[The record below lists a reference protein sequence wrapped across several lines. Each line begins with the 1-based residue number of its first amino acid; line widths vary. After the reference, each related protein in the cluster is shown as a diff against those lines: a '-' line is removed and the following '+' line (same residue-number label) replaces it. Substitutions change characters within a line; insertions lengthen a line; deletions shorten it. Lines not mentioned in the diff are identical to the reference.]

1 MTNIPFIRINRCQ
14 VPAQF
19 LIVLVLGIFLILL
32 LPLFIQC
39 REEGIRLSV
48 WIWSLLIFQFLLAVV
63 TYRFIYRRRMLIGF
77 HLAMNI
83 AMVAGGG
90 MALGTGVLL
99 IYEFPVY
106 YMEVTVIAALT
117 GMLVGSVFGGMFD
130 NQTLLTGYISGL
142 MTGMMAPMIGAAA
155 SYSMPF
161 AIMME
166 FFVLC
171 SFLMLFKTTKTT
183 RKK

>member
-1 MTNIPFIRINRCQ
+1 
-14 VPAQF
+14 
-19 LIVLVLGIFLILL
+19 
-32 LPLFIQC
+32 
-39 REEGIRLSV
+39 LSA
-48 WIWSLLIFQFLLAVV
+48 WIWGLLIFHFILAVV
-63 TYRFIYRRRMLIGF
+63 TYSYLYRGRKLIGF
-77 HLAMNI
+77 HLGMNI

-90 MALGTGVLL
+90 LALGTGVLL

-117 GMLVGSVFGGMFD
+117 GMVAGSLYGGMFD

-155 SYSMPF
+155 SYSIPF
-161 AIMME
+161 AVMVE

-171 SFLMLFKTTKTT
+171 SFLMLFKVAKSSRKT
-183 RKK
+183 

>member
-1 MTNIPFIRINRCQ
+1 MPSANTIINC
-14 VPAQF
+14 VDTW
-19 LIVLVLGIFLILL
+19 
-32 LPLFIQC
+32 LFFDSFAH
-39 REEGIRLSV
+39 RSHSMSRGGIRLSAL
-48 WIWSLLIFQFLLAVV
+48 IWSLLIFQLLLGVV
-63 TYRFIYRRRMLIGF
+63 TYRFLYRRRKLLGL
-77 HLAMNI
+77 HLGMNI

-90 MALGTGVLL
+90 LALGTGILL

-117 GMLVGSVFGGMFD
+117 GMLAGSLFGGMFD

-155 SYSMPF
+155 SYSIPF

-171 SFLMLFKTTKTT
+171 SFMMLVKAAKTSRKT
-183 RKK
+183 

>member
-1 MTNIPFIRINRCQ
+1 M
-14 VPAQF
+14 
-19 LIVLVLGIFLILL
+19 LVLGIFLILL
-32 LPLFIQC
+32 LLVFIEC
-39 REEGIRLSV
+39 RKEGIRLSA
-48 WIWSLLIFQFLLAVV
+48 WIWSLLIFQFLLAAV
-63 TYRFIYRRRMLIGF
+63 TYRFLYRRRKLIGF
-77 HLAMNI
+77 HLGMNI

-99 IYEFPVY
+99 IYEFPFY

-117 GMLVGSVFGGMFD
+117 GMLVGSLFGGMFD
-130 NQTLLTGYISGL
+130 SQTLLTGYISGL

-155 SYSMPF
+155 SYSIPF

-171 SFLMLFKTTKTT
+171 SFMMLFKATRSSRKT
-183 RKK
+183 

>member
-1 MTNIPFIRINRCQ
+1 
-14 VPAQF
+14 
-19 LIVLVLGIFLILL
+19 
-32 LPLFIQC
+32 
-39 REEGIRLSV
+39 LSA
-48 WIWSLLIFQFLLAVV
+48 WIWGLLIFQFLIAVV
-63 TYRFIYRRRMLIGF
+63 TYSYLYRGRKLIGF
-77 HLAMNI
+77 HLGMNI

-90 MALGTGVLL
+90 LALGTGVLL

-117 GMLVGSVFGGMFD
+117 GMVAGSLYGGMFD

-155 SYSMPF
+155 SYSIPF
-161 AIMME
+161 AVMVE

-171 SFLMLFKTTKTT
+171 SFLMLFKAAKSSRKT
-183 RKK
+183 